1 MKPVFHPETISNLKE
16 MIDAVMKPDHNTP
29 NISETIDDIEK
40 SLKLYNDNKENK
52 IFLFGSAALVVIF
65 ALILMYTT
73 KASWP
78 LMFIVVWIGGFMYY
92 RVHEKGLVLE
102 VLQKQ
107 TLINP
112 KSPIPKMDY
121 LISGI
126 DLKIGR
132 KDVLKGYLSLMLSSA
147 VMMAHHLFVDSSVTV
162 NMFLLIGAII
172 ASYFFW
178 NHFYKVDIAELS
190 EIRDQIEELKSQL
203 VMGRVYG

>member
-1 MKPVFHPETISNLKE
+1 MKPVFHPETISNLKG
-16 MIDAVMKPDHNTP
+16 MIDAVMQPDQNTL
-29 NISETIDDIEK
+29 NIEETIDDIET
-40 SLKLYNDNKENK
+40 SLKSYQDNKENK
-52 IFLFGSAALVVIF
+52 IFLFGSAALVVVF

-92 RVHEKGLVLE
+92 RVHEKGLALD

-107 TLINP
+107 SLINA
-112 KSPIPKMDY
+112 KNPIPKMDY

-126 DLKIGR
+126 DLKVGR
-132 KDVLKGYLSLMLSSA
+132 KNVLKGYLSLMLSSA

-178 NHFYKVDIAELS
+178 NHFYKEDIAELN

-203 VMGRVYG
+203 VLGRVYE

>member
-16 MIDAVMKPDHNTP
+16 MIDAVMQQGSGNT
-29 NISETIDDIEK
+29 NVSEVIDDIGK
-40 SLKLYNDNKENK
+40 SLKSYQDNKENK

-65 ALILMYTT
+65 ALILLFTT

-78 LMFIVVWIGGFMYY
+78 LMFIIVWIGGFMYY
-92 RVHEKGLVLE
+92 RVHEKGLELE

-107 TLINP
+107 SLINP
-112 KSPIPKMDY
+112 KSPLAKMDY

-132 KDVLKGYLSLMLSSA
+132 KDILKIYMSIMLSST

-162 NMFLLIGAII
+162 NIFLLFGAIVL
-172 ASYFFW
+172 SYFFW
-178 NHFYKVDIAELS
+178 KNFYKEDIAELNV
-190 EIRDQIEELKSQL
+190 IRDQIEELKSQL
-203 VMGRVYG
+203 ILGRVYE